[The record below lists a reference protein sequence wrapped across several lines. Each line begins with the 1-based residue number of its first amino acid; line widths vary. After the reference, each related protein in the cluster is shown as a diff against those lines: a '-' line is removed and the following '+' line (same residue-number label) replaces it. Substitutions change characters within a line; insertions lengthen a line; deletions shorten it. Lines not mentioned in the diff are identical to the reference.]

1 MDNSKFI
8 GCYVIGTKTQDEA
21 TKGKGLILWMQ
32 EKPSWFH
39 RKYNLFC
46 LGIRW
51 VNKEDYEFEKLF
63 VKKTK
68 LEDEIENTKVQ
79 FPKHRTYKKK
89 KEDDTK

>member
-63 VKKTK
+63 VKKTI
-68 LEDEIENTKVQ
+68 LEEEIENTKVQ

-89 KEDDTK
+89 KVDDTK